1 MKEIIVEHIIKEGAS
16 EKVARFVKPY
26 KTFAGAEKFGR
37 KWAVENGFR
46 FKHLM
51 IHVKELDY

>member
-1 MKEIIVEHIIKEGAS
+1 MKEIIVEHIIGQGVS

-26 KTFAGAEKFGR
+26 KTFTGAEKFGM

-46 FKHLM
+46 FKHFI
-51 IHVKELDY
+51 IHVKELGY